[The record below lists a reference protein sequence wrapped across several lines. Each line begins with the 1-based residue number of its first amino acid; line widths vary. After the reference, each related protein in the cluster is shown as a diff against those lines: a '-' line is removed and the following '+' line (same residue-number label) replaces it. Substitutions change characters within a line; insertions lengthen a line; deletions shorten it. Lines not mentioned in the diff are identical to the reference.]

1 MREDSTVL
9 DADCIDAATLEEV
22 AGLEL
27 VAQGAVEGARIGR
40 HRSFLSGLSTNFT
53 HHRAYVPGMKYAM

>member
-1 MREDSTVL
+1 MRDDSTVL

-27 VAQGAVEGARIGR
+27 VAQGAVEGLELAVIGV
-40 HRSFLSGLSTNFT
+40 SSP
-53 HHRAYVPGMKYAM
+53 V